1 MPVMAMAMAGN
12 TPLSGQKPRYSPGR
26 RALSSRS
33 VNSVWLAHTP
43 ASGKEKNAK
52 PVRAFS
58 DAVADSPFAS
68 PAVGW
73 IQRAVLSG
81 ITPEARAVLQSP
93 GAAGASPAS
102 SSGSPALEWKIAS
115 DTAPAPRLKTDEI
128 LIEQAVASTLRDF
141 AATVQDAG
149 NTPGPAPASPL
160 GTPVAAATQRG
171 LARLLP
177 TVSASGGFDV
187 ATPVERILAPNSP
200 QLSESELACDAQPA
214 AQLAPAHSAA
224 LGPPA
229 ARSDSLPRYSCTLL
243 GFREVCTQ
251 EPLRPAAFPQSFI
264 LFTIE
269 VALPDSGLGCA
280 KLGVAERRFSEFV
293 KLDAELREWMQSEH
307 LGCSTARWA
316 PSLPP
321 KRLWPTRASV
331 SAERQ
336 GALQCY
342 LDWVMTLE
350 AEAPRRILLKWLLPY
365 L

>member
-58 DAVADSPFAS
+58 DDVADSPFAS

-200 QLSESELACDAQPA
+200 QLSES
-214 AQLAPAHSAA
+214 
-224 LGPPA
+224 
-229 ARSDSLPRYSCTLL
+229 
-243 GFREVCTQ
+243 
-251 EPLRPAAFPQSFI
+251 
-264 LFTIE
+264 
-269 VALPDSGLGCA
+269 
-280 KLGVAERRFSEFV
+280 
-293 KLDAELREWMQSEH
+293 
-307 LGCSTARWA
+307 
-316 PSLPP
+316 
-321 KRLWPTRASV
+321 
-331 SAERQ
+331 
-336 GALQCY
+336 
-342 LDWVMTLE
+342 
-350 AEAPRRILLKWLLPY
+350 
-365 L
+365 

>member
-1 MPVMAMAMAGN
+1 MAMAMAMAGN

-43 ASGKEKNAK
+43 ASGKEKNEKAG

-58 DAVADSPFAS
+58 DVFVDSPFAS
-68 PAVGW
+68 PAAGW

-81 ITPEARAVLQSP
+81 ITPEASAVLQSP
-93 GAAGASPAS
+93 ASSSASPA
-102 SSGSPALEWKIAS
+102 LDWKIAS
-115 DTAPAPRLKTDEI
+115 DMDTTMSGPRLNMGEI
-128 LIEQAVASTLRDF
+128 LIEQAIASTLRDF
-141 AATVQDAG
+141 AATLQDAG
-149 NTPGPAPASPL
+149 STPGPVPESPL
-160 GTPVAAATQRG
+160 RTPVAGATQRG

-177 TVSASGGFDV
+177 TLSASGGFDV
-187 ATPVERILAPNSP
+187 ATPVELPLVPNSP
-200 QLSESELACDAQPA
+200 QLSDGELLCDAEPA

-224 LGPPA
+224 HGTPKVQ
-229 ARSDSLPRYSCTLL
+229 SDPLPRYSCTLL
-243 GFREVCTQ
+243 GSREVCKQ

-264 LFTIE
+264 LFKIE
-269 VALPDSGLGCA
+269 VALPDSGVGRA

-293 KLDAELREWMQSEH
+293 ELDAELRVWMQSEH
-307 LGCSTARWA
+307 LGCSTQRWA

-331 SAERQ
+331 TAERQ

-342 LDWVMTLE
+342 LDWVVTLE